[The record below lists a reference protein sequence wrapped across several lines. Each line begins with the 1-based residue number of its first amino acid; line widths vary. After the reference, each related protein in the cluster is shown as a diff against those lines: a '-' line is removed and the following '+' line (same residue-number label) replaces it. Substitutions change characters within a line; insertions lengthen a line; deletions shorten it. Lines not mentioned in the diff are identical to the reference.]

1 MRDMM
6 GMMKKAKEMQAKMQ
20 AMQEEVANMEVTGSA
35 GGGLVTVN
43 MSGQGLIKAIHIDPS
58 LNKPEETEILE
69 DLIMAA
75 HNEAKAK
82 IETTM
87 AEKTQ
92 EMTAGLPIPPGFKL
106 PF

>member
-6 GMMKKAKEMQAKMQ
+6 GMIKKAKEMQDKMA
-20 AMQEEVANMEVTGSA
+20 AMQEEIAAMEIEAAS
-35 GGGLVTVN
+35 GGGMVRVTLN
-43 MSGQGLIKAIHIDPS
+43 GQGHIAAVKIDPS

-75 HNEAKAK
+75 HNEAKAQ
-82 IETTM
+82 IEAAV

-92 EMTAGLPIPPGFKL
+92 SITAGLPLPPGFKL